1 MSRRPLAAVVLLLLA
16 ACRGQRGGSAGDS
29 AAPPD
34 PLDEAR
40 EFLQQ
45 GQADA
50 VLARLQG
57 ATDPEALVLQ
67 GRAWVK
73 KAETAPLPTPPPLAT
88 PLPHGALAPAAP
100 EFKFEE
106 LQAIDCFERAAAA
119 KPELA
124 AAHQGLAEVL
134 APHALAHRR
143 DEAASPTSH
152 RARRGAAPAPAPA
165 LAALPGGPD
174 ASPER
179 VLREYRLAAQAG
191 VSDKAA
197 VDSWVLFATSVGRVE
212 DADAAFQELLKRE
225 KEKPEPFVRYGD
237 FLLVTKKDPMG
248 AIAQYAQALMWKPDD
263 QAVKAKIADIYLGI
277 AADHMAHQQYATG
290 EARLREA
297 QKYIGD
303 TASPQGVR
311 FQELQQQVAQIRG
324 RPAGR

>member
-1 MSRRPLAAVVLLLLA
+1 
-16 ACRGQRGGSAGDS
+16 
-29 AAPPD
+29 
-34 PLDEAR
+34 
-40 EFLQQ
+40 
-45 GQADA
+45 
-50 VLARLQG
+50 
-57 ATDPEALVLQ
+57 
-67 GRAWVK
+67 
-73 KAETAPLPTPPPLAT
+73 
-88 PLPHGALAPAAP
+88 
-100 EFKFEE
+100 
-106 LQAIDCFERAAAA
+106 
-119 KPELA
+119 
-124 AAHQGLAEVL
+124 
-134 APHALAHRR
+134 
-143 DEAASPTSH
+143 
-152 RARRGAAPAPAPA
+152 
-165 LAALPGGPD
+165 
-174 ASPER
+174 
-179 VLREYRLAAQAG
+179 